1 MHSSNLQYVL
11 FTRSQG
17 CNMESLNIHLSW
29 APLRSVTFKPPTTRL
44 TGSDRY
50 VKPNT
55 LGFEDHLYLHF
66 QDLKTALDKDHMP
79 ALPTNDLRKTKAAF
93 IEEAVK
99 VMNASNDGSELLSSR
114 DKYLT
119 GMSMWMNSA
128 TRAVLMA
135 GKKPGFA
142 AVTDR

>member
-1 MHSSNLQYVL
+1 
-11 FTRSQG
+11 
-17 CNMESLNIHLSW
+17 MESLNIHLSW

-79 ALPTNDLRKTKAAF
+79 PSRRM
-93 IEEAVK
+93 ISVRQR
-99 VMNASNDGSELLSSR
+99 LLSLKKLSR
-114 DKYLT
+114 
-119 GMSMWMNSA
+119 S
-128 TRAVLMA
+128 
-135 GKKPGFA
+135 
-142 AVTDR
+142 